1 MGGRARDGDTVTPMN
16 DSPNRHLSQLPAFDP
31 SGEPLRIVD
40 DHGFP
45 LVHVLLSLRD
55 LECRGGE
62 ALWATPVQVED
73 DGYGVY
79 VLRNNSALSAFR
91 MGDLIEAIPGCDA
104 HLRVIGV
111 AGLTEGLVTEV
122 LLPEETPPGSIHEV
136 METWYEAGADFT
148 DHMPGLLLTAW
159 PEEMDHGDVV
169 DVLEHT
175 TPPDWKLGDIPTTL
189 GRALQLIND
198 VEFCVDLDVPAGAP

>member
-1 MGGRARDGDTVTPMN
+1 MN

-31 SGEPLRIVD
+31 SGEPIRIVD

-73 DGYGVY
+73 DGYGIY
-79 VLRNNSALSAFR
+79 ALRNNSVLSAFR
-91 MGDLIEAIPGCDA
+91 VGDLVEAVPGCDA

-111 AGLTEGLVTEV
+111 AGLTEAVITEV
-122 LLPEETPPGSIHEV
+122 LIPEETPPESVEAV
-136 METWYEAGADFT
+136 MGTWYQEGAVFT
-148 DHMPGLLLTAW
+148 ADMRGLLLTAW
-159 PEEMDHGDVV
+159 PEEMGHDDVV
-169 DVLEHT
+169 EILERT
-175 TPPDWKLGDIPTTL
+175 TPPDWKLGEIPTTL
-189 GRALQLIND
+189 ARALQLIND
-198 VEFCVDLDVPAGAP
+198 VEFCVDLDVPAATS